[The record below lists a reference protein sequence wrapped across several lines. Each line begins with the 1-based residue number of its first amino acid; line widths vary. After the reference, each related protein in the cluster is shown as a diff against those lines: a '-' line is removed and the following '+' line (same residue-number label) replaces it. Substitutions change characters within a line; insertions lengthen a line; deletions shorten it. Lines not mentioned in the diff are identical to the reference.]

1 MKAIV
6 IEKIWTHIYATRNMY
21 ENKKTQINSLIH
33 DDMTHEIKDVTHP
46 SSSRRNR

>member
-6 IEKIWTHIYATRNMY
+6 IEKIWTHIYTTRNMY

-33 DDMTHEIKDVTHP
+33 DDMTHEIKDIIQDCITHI
-46 SSSRRNR
+46 N